1 MPALTPENAQAAMR
15 KYGGIQSQPV
25 RDMRSGVRI
34 GIYGPGG
41 CIDGGSFVQYQIRY
55 ADGTRANHKGG
66 TIERLFE
73 RFHKLSRSGKGYY
86 ARPTTAQCEFY
97 APSVDEDGRIVQNR
111 VLDVCRTGEKE
122 CYRLTTTNGYNI
134 VATAAHRFY
143 DGNKFVA
150 LHALTIGMPIALH
163 TGTMEKSV
171 GAPHVERKTFYV
183 KAHPFAPMKY
193 VDRYAYRALVRSRAV
208 VEANMNS
215 MPLDAYIQRL
225 NADKLDGLQFL
236 SPNIEVHHSDEDALN
251 DTLDNLQCL
260 DKASHAHLHM
270 QVRGGV
276 AARYVTTQDA
286 IASIEP
292 VGIRTT
298 YDLVMAPPFN
308 NYVAN
313 KIVVHNSGK
322 TTLAASITKSVFG
335 APAAYL
341 DARGNP
347 EVVRS
352 YGDAIQVFPISK
364 FDQVDDWRTDF
375 VNDRNRP
382 FKSVIVDNLCELH
395 AMDLRDRYGT
405 DAEIAWT
412 MHSAATADVLQ
423 LARNFTDLSTIYGVN
438 VIFVM
443 WDVHETRN
451 VRGRE
456 VNRSELSFNKA
467 LQSQLP
473 GIISWLGRLYIV
485 DDAPPWTRMLDF
497 RPIESMHVAKFQ
509 VDPDDPVTGEV
520 PMQQWNPS
528 LASIVDTVLGG
539 IPWPTAL
546 HAEPSNEVIIRS
558 RK

>member
-41 CIDGGSFVQYQIRY
+41 I
-55 ADGTRANHKGG
+55 
-66 TIERLFE
+66 
-73 RFHKLSRSGKGYY
+73 
-86 ARPTTAQCEFY
+86 
-97 APSVDEDGRIVQNR
+97 
-111 VLDVCRTGEKE
+111 
-122 CYRLTTTNGYNI
+122 
-134 VATAAHRFY
+134 
-143 DGNKFVA
+143 
-150 LHALTIGMPIALH
+150 
-163 TGTMEKSV
+163 
-171 GAPHVERKTFYV
+171 
-183 KAHPFAPMKY
+183 
-193 VDRYAYRALVRSRAV
+193 
-208 VEANMNS
+208 
-215 MPLDAYIQRL
+215 
-225 NADKLDGLQFL
+225 
-236 SPNIEVHHSDEDALN
+236 
-251 DTLDNLQCL
+251 
-260 DKASHAHLHM
+260 
-270 QVRGGV
+270 
-276 AARYVTTQDA
+276 
-286 IASIEP
+286 
-292 VGIRTT
+292 
-298 YDLVMAPPFN
+298 
-308 NYVAN
+308 
-313 KIVVHNSGK
+313 GK
-322 TTLAASITKSVFG
+322 TTLAATVAKSLLG

-352 YGDAIQVFPISK
+352 YGDAIQVFPITA

-375 VNDRNRP
+375 VNDRDRP

-456 VNRSELSFNKA
+456 VNRSELAFNKA

-509 VDPDDPVTGEV
+509 VDPNDPVTGEI

-528 LASIVDTVLGG
+528 LASILDTVLGG
-539 IPWPTAL
+539 TPWPTAL
-546 HAEPSNEVIIRS
+546 HAEPSNEVIIRP